1 MRLIIFI
8 YIHIHIHLWKA
19 AAKQPASEIREQLV
33 ASRLPSST
41 RRDMAPSAMRNRND
55 DELIANIEIHEGN
68 PGCASFDSAHEAMI
82 KVVSDIRQDISK
94 ALISNILLA
103 TITASVIVAWLYP
116 KLGAVYV
123 QPEISASWIAVVIIF
138 FVSGLSMDS
147 SSIIHAGT
155 NIKFNTFVQLFNFG
169 FISAFCYLLSLLV
182 IQYEVMPNSLA
193 KGLVI
198 CSCLPQS
205 ICSAVVLTKSARGCP
220 ATAMINAVFSNLAG
234 IILSP
239 ILIFCYLGVSSHVD
253 KSSVIPMLLLKV
265 ALPLLAGQLIH
276 YFLISKETM
285 SEYDHPLKVVQEGA
299 MVFIIFSTFSQL
311 FLKGTGT
318 TLFDVAV
325 MIVFQIAIMTIS
337 MLWVCML
344 LRTLFPVPKSEP
356 KLHAT
361 GLFLSISKTMPM
373 GIPLINALYKDHP
386 NLALFTLPIL
396 VWYPLTIVM
405 GILIAPRVSQ
415 YVQKEEIL
423 LRQWQTEKHQAEMM
437 DYHQVV

>member
-1 MRLIIFI
+1 MMN
-8 YIHIHIHLWKA
+8 
-19 AAKQPASEIREQLV
+19 QS
-33 ASRLPSST
+33 
-41 RRDMAPSAMRNRND
+41 D
-55 DELIANIEIHEGN
+55 DELITDTQIHEDISGRS
-68 PGCASFDSAHEAMI
+68 SFESAHEAVI
-82 KVVSDIRQDISK
+82 KVVTDIRRDISE

-103 TITASVIVAWLYP
+103 VITASVIVAWLYP

-123 QPEISASWIAVVIIF
+123 QPDISASWIAVVIIF
-138 FVSGLSMDS
+138 FVSGLSMDTA
-147 SSIIHAGT
+147 SIIHAGK
-155 NIKFNTFVQLFNFG
+155 NIKFNVFVQLFNFG

-182 IQYEVMPNSLA
+182 MQYEVMPNSLA

-253 KSSVIPMLLLKV
+253 KSLVIPMLLLKV

-276 YFLISKETM
+276 YFLISKETI
-285 SEYDHPLKVVQEGA
+285 SQYDHPLKVIQEGA

-311 FLKGTGT
+311 FLQGTGT

-325 MIVFQIAIMTIS
+325 MIVFQIVIMTIS
-337 MLWVCML
+337 MLWVYML
-344 LRTLFPVPKSEP
+344 LHVFFPMPKSEP

-386 NLALFTLPIL
+386 NQALFTLPLL

-415 YVQKEEIL
+415 YVKYEETL
-423 LRQWQTEKHQAEMM
+423 LRKWQAEKQQAEMM